1 MAGPVEGRVMTSRSS
16 GTETPERPSVV
27 TDYETVL
34 QRSALHVL
42 LGDHAKT
49 RFLRAL
55 LASHPRP
62 LNPSSIVES
71 AGLGSRSSW
80 YDHRDDL
87 LATGLVVEAGSAGNS
102 PLYGLA
108 ADDERVGALRTL
120 YDLTGAALRREQP
133 GE

>member
-1 MAGPVEGRVMTSRSS
+1 MTPSPSDVETA
-16 GTETPERPSVV
+16 ERLTVE
-27 TDYETVL
+27 TDYEAILST
-34 QRSALHVL
+34 APLHVL

-49 RFLRAL
+49 RILRAL

-62 LNPSSIVES
+62 LNPVSIVES
-71 AGLGSRSSW
+71 AGLGSRTSW

-87 LATGLVVEAGSAGNS
+87 LATGLVVEEGNAGNS

-108 ADDERVGALRTL
+108 EDDERVRALRAL
-120 YDLTGAALRREQP
+120 NDLTGARLREARH

>member
-1 MAGPVEGRVMTSRSS
+1 MSPSDAETAEHLAVTTRYEEVLSS
-16 GTETPERPSVV
+16 SP
-27 TDYETVL
+27 
-34 QRSALHVL
+34 LHVL

-62 LNPSSIVES
+62 LNPTSMVEA
-71 AGLGSRSSW
+71 AGLESRSSW

-87 LATGLVVEAGSAGNS
+87 LATGLVVEVGRAGNS

-108 ADDERVGALRTL
+108 DDDERVRALRVVN
-120 YDLTGAALRREQP
+120 DLTGATLRRRRR
-133 GE
+133 GD

>member
-1 MAGPVEGRVMTSRSS
+1 MTHRLSD
-16 GTETPERPSVV
+16 GETTEQPTVS
-27 TDYETVL
+27 TDYEEILST
-34 QRSALHVL
+34 SPLHVL

-49 RFLRAL
+49 RILRAL

-62 LNPSSIVES
+62 LNPASIVES
-71 AGLGSRSSW
+71 AGLGSRTSW

-87 LATGLVVEAGSAGNS
+87 LSTGLVVEDGNAGNS

-108 ADDERVGALRTL
+108 ENDERVRALRTL
-120 YDLTGAALRREQP
+120 HDLTGAVLREERR